1 MCRVVAWIVPRL
13 ILMILILMAI
23 CCAMILLALPPLWIL
38 MILVAICCAVFLLA
52 LPLRI
57 LMTHD
62 ASGYWNAGKWWSG
75 YFHLLLK
82 KESRNRVSIILVRPR
97 GFPRETRLMFIIIA
111 VIGLFWVDTPEKKA
125 LLSMVSFCRLKPTQ
139 NLAGI
144 LYSVLSPS
152 FLPNSKELIDIE
164 LLLLKIDPPARLSSF
179 MIPAL
184 FIKLDRD
191 FWG

>member
-82 KESRNRVSIILVRPR
+82 KESRNRESIILVRPR
-97 GFPRETRLMFIIIA
+97 GFPRETRLMFIK
-111 VIGLFWVDTPEKKA
+111 TPGKMRGGITRKTRGFSCRRPSKDVRNGTVLNFLYA
-125 LLSMVSFCRLKPTQ
+125 GYLSVRPSVFSPS
-139 NLAGI
+139 
-144 LYSVLSPS
+144 SVLTHTIVGKH
-152 FLPNSKELIDIE
+152 NIQ
-164 LLLLKIDPPARLSSF
+164 
-179 MIPAL
+179 
-184 FIKLDRD
+184 
-191 FWG
+191 GG

>member
-57 LMTHD
+57 LMSHD

-82 KESRNRVSIILVRPR
+82 KESRNRESIILVRPR
-97 GFPRETRLMFIIIA
+97 GFPRETRLMFILNERLFPRKYLEDFTSVQQYSISNDNEPFSKKNTNLGQLVQIA
-111 VIGLFWVDTPEKKA
+111 KKSLNIA
-125 LLSMVSFCRLKPTQ
+125 IF
-139 NLAGI
+139 
-144 LYSVLSPS
+144 
-152 FLPNSKELIDIE
+152 
-164 LLLLKIDPPARLSSF
+164 
-179 MIPAL
+179 
-184 FIKLDRD
+184 
-191 FWG
+191 